1 MAAIGLAPIAN
12 VVLSCLSACGSCL
25 CKKKKKDRKK
35 KKGKLSVIDVQSSAS
50 LDAIDES
57 DGDVIV
63 HNYTTVT
70 CCGSTSKNA
79 NEDDTYTAS
88 GDQRVTRQQ
97 EGAVQDPRVSQVKKK
112 NISPSP
118 VSE

>member
-1 MAAIGLAPIAN
+1 MN
-12 VVLSCLSACGSCL
+12 
-25 CKKKKKDRKK
+25 
-35 KKGKLSVIDVQSSAS
+35 
-50 LDAIDES
+50 AIDES
-57 DGDVIV
+57 DGEVIV

-70 CCGSTSKNA
+70 CCGSSSKNA
-79 NEDDTYTAS
+79 NDNETYTAS

-97 EGAVQDPRVSQVKKK
+97 QQGVAQDSRVSQVKKKK

>member
-1 MAAIGLAPIAN
+1 MSCS
-12 VVLSCLSACGSCL
+12 VVYPREVLVFVKR
-25 CKKKKKDRKK
+25 KKKRSK

-50 LDAIDES
+50 LDDIDES